1 MKIADLVGISAAVA
15 VGGYGGYQY
24 SQNGTFSGTDWAV
37 MIILFGIAFYFAVVL
52 S

>member
-1 MKIADLVGISAAVA
+1 MKIADVVGLGAAVT
-15 VGGYGGYQY
+15 VGAYGGYQY

-37 MIILFGIAFYFAVVL
+37 MIVLLGIAFYFAVVL